1 METQEERLYGLMEIA
16 ERQQAAVKAM
26 LDGLEVERKALV
38 QERHVL
44 ADKIAA
50 LEVGVHGA
58 AKQAITESLANVA
71 VDGVAAVKTATDPL
85 LSKLNQVEDK
95 AVSAEASLQRII
107 SVAGWRLLAKLGAL
121 VVVLVLAGW
130 LAGMVIVWWED
141 HRISALKNQISQL
154 QANRDSFVKEGMLG
168 QITYCDPGNR
178 PCIEIDE
185 SAGTFGAPNG
195 PQDYMVI
202 KGY

>member
-26 LDGLEVERKALV
+26 LDGLAVERKALA
-38 QERHVL
+38 QERQAL

-50 LEVGVHGA
+50 LEVGINGA

-71 VDGVAAVKTATDPL
+71 TEGVAAVKTATDPL
-85 LSKLNQVEDK
+85 LAKLNRVEVK
-95 AVSAEASLQRII
+95 AFSVEAALQRII
-107 SVAGWRLLAKLGAL
+107 SAAGWRLLARLGAL

-141 HRISALKNQISQL
+141 HRISDLRDQISQL
-154 QANRDSFVKEGMLG
+154 EANRDTFVKAGMLG
-168 QITYCDPGNR
+168 KISLCGQHSR
-178 PCIEIDE
+178 PCIAVDE
-185 SAGTFGAPNG
+185 NAGTYGSAG
-195 PQDYMVI
+195 DYRVI